1 MSRVNEKNDAERA
14 AEQKR
19 VDKEARAKEK
29 QSGDKFS
36 QLVRQNKEGRKQ
48 TTRQP
53 AQTQK
58 QPANAG
64 TQRGPTG
71 NALLAR
77 QGITSNSFAA
87 QLYKQGSENLDYSKS
102 LTTNRETEKQET
114 KSTTDEREVHSE
126 TQRLDGQQDKVEA
139 VSRDGGRGSQHQGD
153 GGDGGGGEGQ
163 SQDDG
168 HQSSQGDGSISK
180 ADNDKAAPA
189 EALAGAPQIPE
200 QALRELIKRV
210 LVGVNTEG
218 LSQFYIEFKQD
229 VLGGVRLEVSAE
241 NGKIKAKFI
250 SEDANVRRL
259 LKASEGQLSR
269 AFGYKGLSL
278 ERLEVAE
285 P

>member
-1 MSRVNEKNDAERA
+1 MSRVNDKNDAERA

-19 VDKEARAKEK
+19 IDKEARAKDK
-29 QSGDKFS
+29 QTGEKFS

-53 AQTQK
+53 GQTQK
-58 QPANAG
+58 QQPKAA

-102 LTTNRETEKQET
+102 LSTGRETEQQDT
-114 KSTTDEREVHSE
+114 KNTTEEREVRSE
-126 TQRLDGQQDKVEA
+126 SQRLDGQQDKVEA
-139 VSRDGGRGSQHQGD
+139 VSRDGGRGGQHQGD
-153 GGDGGGGEGQ
+153 GGGGEQGQ
-163 SQDDG
+163 SQDDA
-168 HQSSQGDGSISK
+168 HQSSQGDGSVSK
-180 ADNDKAAPA
+180 AESNKASPA
-189 EALAGAPQIPE
+189 EALAGPPQIPE
-200 QALRELIKRV
+200 QALQELVKRV

-229 VLGGVRLEVSAE
+229 VLRGVRLEVSAE

-259 LKASEGQLSR
+259 LKASEGQLAR